1 VNVAPGHPGTN
12 APEVGTGL
20 SYNSAMTDNSFLWHD
35 FETFGAD
42 PRRDRPAQFAAL
54 RTDAELRPIDE
65 PIVLYCRPDRDL
77 LPQPA
82 ACLIT
87 GITPQIALEQGLPEP
102 EFAER
107 IHQAMSRAGTCSV
120 GYNNFRFDDEVT
132 RFLFWRNFFD
142 PYAREYSNGNSR
154 FDLIDLMRM
163 TRALR
168 PEGLEWA
175 DREDGSPS
183 FRLEDLA
190 AANGMDTSRAHDALA
205 DVEATL
211 GMAQRLRRHQPRLWN
226 WALGLRQKHRV
237 GELLEPRQP
246 LLHSSARFPAAWCGT
261 SVVLPLAPHPQYSGQ
276 WIVWDL
282 RHPADEFAGLGVGE
296 LADRLWVSSQD
307 LPEGVKRLPV
317 KLLRAN
323 RCPMISPMTVMD
335 SAAEERLD
343 LDRADLEANERALRN
358 TPELIE
364 NIIALYRPD
373 PSNPAHRHNDPEL
386 ALYDGFVPRSDSG
399 IYPRIR
405 RADASELARLGT
417 PFQDE
422 RLNTLLFRYR
432 ARHHP
437 DGLSD
442 EERRE
447 WQDYRRKRLIDDPEL
462 GSITLAQFDGELQ
475 HRLESAEGRSKELEI
490 LQALLDWRQQLD
502 LGGLC

>member
-1 VNVAPGHPGTN
+1 
-12 APEVGTGL
+12 
-20 SYNSAMTDNSFLWHD
+20 MTENSFLWHD

-54 RTDAELRPIDE
+54 RTDDELQPIGD
-65 PIVLYCRPDRDL
+65 PVVIYCQPDKDL
-77 LPQPA
+77 LPHPA

-87 GITPQIALEQGLPEP
+87 GITPQIALERGLPEP

-107 IHQAMSRAGTCSV
+107 VHQAMSRAGTCSV

-175 DREDGSPS
+175 DREDGTPS

-211 GMAQRLRRHQPRLWN
+211 GMAQRLRRHQPRLWS

-246 LLHSSARFPAAWCGT
+246 LLHSSARFPAAHCGT
-261 SVVLPLAPHPQYSGQ
+261 SVILPLAPHPQYSGQ

-282 RHPADEFAGLGVGE
+282 RHPADEFAGLGVDE
-296 LADRLWVSSQD
+296 LADRLWVATQD
-307 LPEGVKRLPV
+307 LPEGVNRLPV
-317 KLLRAN
+317 KLLRTN
-323 RCPMISPMTVMD
+323 RCPMISPLTVMD
-335 SAAEERLD
+335 SAAEERLG
-343 LDRADLEANERALRN
+343 LDRARLEINERSLQRQ
-358 TPELIE
+358 PELVE
-364 NIIALYRPD
+364 NIVALYRPD
-373 PSNPAHRHNDPEL
+373 PVDTSARHNDPEL

-405 RADASELARLGT
+405 QAAEDELARLGT

-422 RLNTLLFRYR
+422 RLNTLLLRYR
-432 ARHHP
+432 ARNHP
-437 DGLSD
+437 ASLSE

-462 GSITLAQFDGELQ
+462 GSLTVARFDAELQ
-475 HRLESAEGRSKELEI
+475 QHLDSAQDNPKELAI
-490 LQALLDWRQQLD
+490 LQALVEWRQQLD
-502 LGGLC
+502 LGDLG

>member
-1 VNVAPGHPGTN
+1 
-12 APEVGTGL
+12 
-20 SYNSAMTDNSFLWHD
+20 MTDSSFLWHD

-54 RTDAELRPIDE
+54 RTDAELCPIDE
-65 PIVLYCRPDRDL
+65 PIVLYCQPHADL

-87 GITPQIALEQGLPEP
+87 GITPQIALERGLPEP

-107 IHQAMSRAGTCSV
+107 VHQAMSRAGTCSV
-120 GYNNFRFDDEVT
+120 GYNNFRFDDEVS

-175 DREDGSPS
+175 DREDGTPS
-183 FRLEDLA
+183 FRLEDLV
-190 AANGMDTSRAHDALA
+190 AANGMDSSRAHDALA

-211 GMAQRLRRHQPRLWN
+211 GMARLLRRHQPRLWN

-246 LLHSSARFPAAWCGT
+246 LLHSSARFPANFCGT
-261 SVVLPLAPHPQYSGQ
+261 SVVLPLAPHPQYGGQ

-282 RHPADEFAGLGVGE
+282 RHPADEFAGLNVDE
-296 LADRLWVSSQD
+296 LADRLWVARQD
-307 LPEGVKRLPV
+307 LPEGINRLPV
-317 KLLRAN
+317 KLLRTN

-335 SAAEERLD
+335 SAAEARLE

-358 TPELIE
+358 MPELIE
-364 NIIALYRPD
+364 NILALYRPD
-373 PSNPAHRHNDPEL
+373 PGSPAHRHNDPEL

-405 RADASELARLGT
+405 QAEASELARLGT
-417 PFQDE
+417 PFQDD

-432 ARHHP
+432 ARNHP
-437 DGLSD
+437 DSLND
-442 EERRE
+442 EERQHWLE
-447 WQDYRRKRLIDDPEL
+447 YRRKRLIDDPEL
-462 GSITLAQFDGELQ
+462 GSITLAQFDSELQ
-475 HRLESAEGRSKELEI
+475 HRLESVAGDSKELAI
-490 LQALLDWRQQLD
+490 LQALVEWRQQLD
-502 LGGLC
+502 VGDPG